1 MNKIYY
7 IADTSVATMARPRG
21 GDWLWD
27 DLVSLK
33 TRGVETLV
41 CLMDKD
47 ELYELELEEEA
58 ENCKKIGIE
67 FIHFPIPDF
76 GLPSDKVATKRLILQ
91 LKDYVEED
99 KKVVVHCR
107 MGIGRSSTIVAT
119 ILIALGNYTTE
130 TAFEAITKA
139 RGLRVPDTQ
148 QQIEWVRRFE
158 GELRRKN

>member
-7 IADTSVATMARPRG
+7 IADTSLATMARPRG

-33 TRGVETLV
+33 TRGVELLV

-47 ELYELELEEEA
+47 ELYELELQEEA

-76 GLPSDKVATKRLILQ
+76 GLPSDNIAVERLILQ
-91 LKDYVEED
+91 LKRAIED
-99 KKVVVHCR
+99 NRKVVIHCR
-107 MGIGRSSTIVAT
+107 MGIGRSSMIAATTLVAS
-119 ILIALGNYTTE
+119 GKFTTE
-130 TAFEAITKA
+130 MVFEAITKA

-158 GELRRKN
+158 ERLKET